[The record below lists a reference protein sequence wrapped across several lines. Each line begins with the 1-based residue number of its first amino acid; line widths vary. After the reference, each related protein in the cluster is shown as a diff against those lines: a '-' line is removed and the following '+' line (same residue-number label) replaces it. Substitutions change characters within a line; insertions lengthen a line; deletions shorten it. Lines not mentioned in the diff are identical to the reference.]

1 MGQEHAGSKAR
12 LFQDAV
18 EQVAFDPTETVKAIL
33 PESQSPV
40 VNVTTWRKLRLITAT
55 DLCIGMNCGL
65 MHLRG
70 IGHWPVRPS
79 KGMSG
84 APNSVSDV

>member
-18 EQVAFDPTETVKAIL
+18 EQVAFDPTDMVKARL

-40 VNVTTWRKLRLITAT
+40 VNVTTWRKRRLITAT
-55 DLCIGMNCGL
+55 DPYVGMNREADAPS
-65 MHLRG
+65 RG
-70 IGHWPVRPS
+70 RTLASEAKQGDEW
-79 KGMSG
+79 GT
-84 APNSVSDV
+84 